1 MTKATAKKTEIGVAL
16 AFGLLLVILP
26 LLGLGDY
33 YMHLAIL
40 FLMWV
45 TLGNS
50 WNLVGGYLGQHSFGH
65 AAFFGMGAYTTGL
78 FYYYYKL
85 DPWIG
90 LVLGGITTMLL
101 AIPLGY
107 IIFRLRG
114 PYFALSMLASAEIL
128 RYITLNWNSLTL
140 GAEGIL
146 LPPYFKSKISYYYI
160 ILALMIAF
168 LVVTYMV
175 IRSKLGFYFVAVR
188 EDQDAAEALS
198 INSTKYKVYA
208 LMISAVYAGTM
219 GSFYTVYM
227 AFIQPDIVFSLTNFS
242 IAMILVAVLGGIGTF
257 WGPVFG
263 ALIITVLQE
272 SFRRIFASEGFL
284 NSFESIFHFKLSGS
298 PSLLI
303 YGILII
309 VVILFMPDG
318 MVGGLRRLFRVKEAG
333 EKAG

>member
-1 MTKATAKKTEIGVAL
+1 MTKSTAKKAELGTAIV
-16 AFGLLLVILP
+16 FGLLLVLLP
-26 LLGLGDY
+26 LFQLGDY
-33 YMHLAIL
+33 YMHLAIM

-90 LVLGGITTMLL
+90 LILGGATAALL
-101 AIPLGY
+101 AIPLGF

-128 RYITLNWNSLTL
+128 RYVTLNWNSLTL

-146 LPPYFKSKISYYYI
+146 LPPYFSSKTPFYYLL
-160 ILALMIAF
+160 LALMLASLF
-168 LVVTYMV
+168 ATYWVV
-175 IRSKLGFYFVAVR
+175 RSKLGFYFVAIR

-198 INSTKYKVYA
+198 IYSTKYKVYA
-208 LMISAVYAGTM
+208 LMISALYAGMM

-227 AFIQPDIVFSLTNFS
+227 AYIQPDIVFSLVNFS

-263 ALIITVLQE
+263 ALLITILQE
-272 SFRRIFASEGFL
+272 SFRRIFASEEFL
-284 NSFESIFHFKLSGS
+284 SLFETIFRFKLSGS

-309 VVILFMPDG
+309 VVILFMPEG
-318 MVGGLRRLFRVKEAG
+318 IMGGIRRIFKVKEAE
-333 EKAG
+333 EKAH